1 MISRN
6 KKTIIITIL
15 VLSVFFALFFAYQIP
30 SYSLRNSVRVFCLM
44 LSLICLAI
52 ISTFKSERKNLVLNI
67 ILAIVAIFVMLLYMW
82 R

>member
-1 MISRN
+1 
-6 KKTIIITIL
+6 
-15 VLSVFFALFFAYQIP
+15 
-30 SYSLRNSVRVFCLM
+30 
-44 LSLICLAI
+44 LICLAI